1 MFLDNDYIT
10 WNDLNEY
17 IEPTRDKNL
26 EKDYY
31 VHTYA
36 AHTHTHILKYMNIKK
51 HHKWRNEHQMRNS
64 RKNHTDDR

>member
-36 AHTHTHILKYMNIKK
+36 AHTHTHIYTQIHEHKK
-51 HHKWRNEHQMRNS
+51 ALQMKKWTSNE
-64 RKNHTDDR
+64 K